1 MPLLGQVHG
10 GGGADAAAAA
20 RDDGQGSGLM
30 ADRASMHALLPG
42 DAETARPDGAVT
54 GLGGSAGAAVDEVLV
69 PAGFLPAVG
78 GEDGERGQ
86 VLWCCAYDDLA
97 RDRPGS
103 TGGEQERGVGACV
116 DLMVDARLQAGQWR
130 VTAVRV
136 EVQPLTG
143 SCGGPATRPAPYGRG
158 PGRSGARAGPAE
170 LADLLSGLLR

>member
-1 MPLLGQVHG
+1 MT
-10 GGGADAAAAA
+10 D
-20 RDDGQGSGLM
+20 
-30 ADRASMHALLPG
+30 
-42 DAETARPDGAVT
+42 
-54 GLGGSAGAAVDEVLV
+54 LGGSARAAVDAVLA

-97 RDRPGS
+97 RDRPGL

-136 EVQPLTG
+136 ELQPLTEVL
-143 SCGGPATRPAPYGRG
+143 R
-158 PGRSGARAGPAE
+158 RAGDEAGAVRAEALAGAALEPALAE
-170 LADLLSGLLR
+170 LADLLSGLLH